1 MVMKNKV
8 IGLLA
13 SAAALLCAAGCED
26 AKYNNIA
33 THAFINECTSSIGIA
48 GVKAIFPTNET
59 DVELTV
65 VLSDKVDSDVS
76 FTLAIDE
83 SVLVKYNKEQ
93 GSSYDLMDSEF
104 YEIGAPVTIPAGSYS
119 ATATIRV
126 KPVPEGYKAGIYA
139 IPVKLMRV
147 SGDVEATG
155 NTSSYVA
162 AFEVL
167 KTFVDLPMFTGR
179 SGLANASFGYTL
191 TTFTVETR
199 FQVSNTANRNRDVFT
214 NGKSVLMR
222 FEDPQN
228 DDDNY
233 KAHSL
238 VQFQG
243 EGWYLNPDKSF
254 EPDVWQHLAIT
265 YDGTRV
271 TLYVNGQLAGSKE
284 GTIDPNFGVVGW
296 FGGDVDADGGHSVG
310 DPQYWAGC
318 KIIPHEARVWST
330 CRTEAQ
336 IKNNITGVSAK
347 SEGLVGYWSFEKDT
361 YTEEGGFEDLT
372 GNGHNLTTTRDF
384 VWIDNIILADAG
396 VVWP

>member
-1 MVMKNKV
+1 M
-8 IGLLA
+8 A
-13 SAAALLCAAGCED
+13 SALFCGVSCEN

-33 THAFINECTSSIGIA
+33 PHAFINESVSSIGVS
-48 GVKAIFPTNET
+48 GVKSIFPTIDT

-65 VLSDKVDSDVS
+65 VLSDKVNSDAS
-76 FTLAIDE
+76 FVLAVDE
-83 SVLVKYNKEQ
+83 AVLDRYNKEQ
-93 GSSYDLMDSEF
+93 GSSYELMDASM
-104 YEIGAPVTIPAGSYS
+104 YEVGEPVVIPAGSYE
-119 ATATIRV
+119 ATATVRV
-126 KPVPEGYKAGIYA
+126 KAVPDGCKPGIYA
-139 IPVKLMRV
+139 IPVRLKKV
-147 SGDVEATG
+147 SGDVDPTDV
-155 NTSSYVA
+155 TSSYVA

-167 KTFVDLPMFTGR
+167 KTSVDLPMFTGR
-179 SGLANASFGYTL
+179 SGLANSSFGYTL

-214 NGKSVLMR
+214 NGKSVLLR

-243 EGWYLNPDKSF
+243 DGWYLNPDKSF
-254 EPDVWQHLAIT
+254 DPNVWQHLALT
-265 YDGTRV
+265 YDGTKV

-284 GTIDPNFGVVGW
+284 GSIEPNFNVVGW

-310 DPQYWAGC
+310 DPQFWLNC

-330 CRTEAQ
+330 CRSEAQ
-336 IKNNITGVSAK
+336 IKNNMTGVSAK

-361 YTEEGGFEDLT
+361 YTAEGGFEDLT
-372 GNGHNLTTTRDF
+372 GNGHNLTTERSF
-384 VWIDNIILADAG
+384 VWVENILLAEQG

>member
-1 MVMKNKV
+1 MIRK
-8 IGLLA
+8 ISGLLA
-13 SAAALLCAAGCED
+13 MASALFCGVSCEN

-33 THAFINECTSSIGIA
+33 PHAFINESVSSIGVS
-48 GVKAIFPTNET
+48 GVKSIFPTIDT

-65 VLSDKVDSDVS
+65 VLSDKVNSDAS
-76 FTLAIDE
+76 FVLAVDE
-83 SVLVKYNKEQ
+83 AVLDRYNKEQ
-93 GSSYDLMDSEF
+93 GSSYELMDASM
-104 YEIGAPVTIPAGSYS
+104 YEVGEPVVIPAGSYE
-119 ATATIRV
+119 ATAIVRV
-126 KPVPEGYKAGIYA
+126 KAVPDGCKPGIYA
-139 IPVKLMRV
+139 IPVRLKKV
-147 SGDVEATG
+147 SGDVDPTDV
-155 NTSSYVA
+155 TSSYVA

-167 KTFVDLPMFTGR
+167 KTSVDLPMFTGR
-179 SGLANASFGYTL
+179 SGLANSSFGYTL

-214 NGKSVLMR
+214 NGKSVLLR

-243 EGWYLNPDKSF
+243 DGWYLNPDKSF
-254 EPDVWQHLAIT
+254 DPNVWQHLALT
-265 YDGTRV
+265 YDGTKV

-284 GTIDPNFGVVGW
+284 GSIEPNFNVVGW

-310 DPQYWAGC
+310 DPQFWLNC

-330 CRTEAQ
+330 CRSEAQ
-336 IKNNITGVSAK
+336 IKNNMTGVSAK

-361 YTEEGGFEDLT
+361 YTAEGGFEDLT
-372 GNGHNLTTTRDF
+372 GNGHNLTTERSF
-384 VWIDNIILADAG
+384 VWVENILLAEQG

>member
-1 MVMKNKV
+1 MIRK
-8 IGLLA
+8 ISGLLA
-13 SAAALLCAAGCED
+13 MASALFCGVSCEN

-33 THAFINECTSSIGIA
+33 PNAFINESVSSIGVS
-48 GVKAIFPTNET
+48 GVKSIFPTIDT

-65 VLSDKVDSDVS
+65 VLSDKVNSDAS
-76 FTLAIDE
+76 FVLAVDE
-83 SVLVKYNKEQ
+83 AVLDRYNKEQ
-93 GSSYDLMDSEF
+93 GSSYELMDASM
-104 YEIGAPVTIPAGSYS
+104 YEVGEPVVIPAGSYE
-119 ATATIRV
+119 ATAIVRV
-126 KPVPEGYKAGIYA
+126 KAVPDGCKPGIYA
-139 IPVKLMRV
+139 IPVRLKKV
-147 SGDVEATG
+147 SGDVDPTDV
-155 NTSSYVA
+155 TSSYVA

-167 KTFVDLPMFTGR
+167 KTSVDLPMFTGR
-179 SGLANASFGYTL
+179 SGLANSSFGYTL

-214 NGKSVLMR
+214 NGKSVLLR

-243 EGWYLNPDKSF
+243 DGWYLNPDKSF
-254 EPDVWQHLAIT
+254 DPNVWQHLALT
-265 YDGTRV
+265 YDGTKV

-284 GTIDPNFGVVGW
+284 GSIEPNFNVVGW

-310 DPQYWAGC
+310 DPQFWLNC

-330 CRTEAQ
+330 CRSEAQ
-336 IKNNITGVSAK
+336 IKNNMTGVSAK

-361 YTEEGGFEDLT
+361 YTAEGGFEDLT
-372 GNGHNLTTTRDF
+372 GNGHNLTTERSF
-384 VWIDNIILADAG
+384 VWVENILLAEQG

>member
-1 MVMKNKV
+1 MIRK
-8 IGLLA
+8 ISGLLA
-13 SAAALLCAAGCED
+13 MASALFCGVSCEN

-33 THAFINECTSSIGIA
+33 PHAFINESVSSIGVS
-48 GVKAIFPTNET
+48 GVKSIFPTIDT

-65 VLSDKVDSDVS
+65 VLSDKVNSDAS
-76 FTLAIDE
+76 FVLAVDE
-83 SVLVKYNKEQ
+83 AVLDRYNKEQ
-93 GSSYDLMDSEF
+93 GSSYELMDASM
-104 YEIGAPVTIPAGSYS
+104 YEVGEPVVIPAGSYE
-119 ATATIRV
+119 ATATVRV
-126 KPVPEGYKAGIYA
+126 KAVPDGCKPGIYA
-139 IPVKLMRV
+139 IPVRLKKV
-147 SGDVEATG
+147 SGDVDPTDV
-155 NTSSYVA
+155 TSSYVA

-167 KTFVDLPMFTGR
+167 KTSVDLPMFTGR
-179 SGLANASFGYTL
+179 SGLANSSFGYTL

-214 NGKSVLMR
+214 NGKSVLLR

-243 EGWYLNPDKSF
+243 DGWYLNPDKSF
-254 EPDVWQHLAIT
+254 DPNVWQHLALT
-265 YDGTRV
+265 YDGTKV

-284 GTIDPNFGVVGW
+284 GSIEPNFNVVGW

-310 DPQYWAGC
+310 DPQFWLNC

-330 CRTEAQ
+330 CRSEAQ
-336 IKNNITGVSAK
+336 IKNNMTGVSAK

-361 YTEEGGFEDLT
+361 YTAEGGFEDLT
-372 GNGHNLTTTRDF
+372 GNGHNLTTERSF
-384 VWIDNIILADAG
+384 VWVENILLAEQG

>member
-1 MVMKNKV
+1 M
-8 IGLLA
+8 A
-13 SAAALLCAAGCED
+13 SALFCGVSCEN

-33 THAFINECTSSIGIA
+33 PHAFINESVSSIGVS
-48 GVKAIFPTNET
+48 GVKSIFPTIDT

-65 VLSDKVDSDVS
+65 VLSDKVNSDAS
-76 FTLAIDE
+76 FVLAVDE
-83 SVLVKYNKEQ
+83 AVLDRYNKEQ
-93 GSSYDLMDSEF
+93 GSSYELMDASM
-104 YEIGAPVTIPAGSYS
+104 YEVGEPVVIPAGSYE
-119 ATATIRV
+119 ATATVRV
-126 KPVPEGYKAGIYA
+126 KAVPDGCKPGIYA
-139 IPVKLMRV
+139 IPVRLKKV
-147 SGDVEATG
+147 SGDVDPTDV
-155 NTSSYVA
+155 TSSYVA

-167 KTFVDLPMFTGR
+167 KTSVDLPMFTGR
-179 SGLANASFGYTL
+179 SGLANSSFGYTL

-214 NGKSVLMR
+214 NGKSVLLR

-243 EGWYLNPDKSF
+243 DGWYLNPDKSF
-254 EPDVWQHLAIT
+254 DPNVWQHLALT
-265 YDGTRV
+265 YDGTKV
-271 TLYVNGQLAGSKE
+271 TLYVNGQFAGSKE
-284 GTIDPNFGVVGW
+284 GSIEPNFNVVGW

-310 DPQYWAGC
+310 DPQFWLNC

-330 CRTEAQ
+330 CRSEAQ
-336 IKNNITGVSAK
+336 IKNNMTGVSAK

-361 YTEEGGFEDLT
+361 YTAEGGFEDLT
-372 GNGHNLTTTRDF
+372 GNGHNLTTERSF
-384 VWIDNIILADAG
+384 VWVENILLAEQG

>member
-1 MVMKNKV
+1 M
-8 IGLLA
+8 
-13 SAAALLCAAGCED
+13 AAALFCGVSCEN

-33 THAFINECTSSIGIA
+33 PHAFINESVSSIGVS
-48 GVKAIFPTNET
+48 GVKSTFPTIDT

-65 VLSDKVDSDVS
+65 VLSDKVNSDAS
-76 FTLAIDE
+76 FVLAVDE
-83 SVLVKYNKEQ
+83 AVLDRYNKEQ
-93 GSSYDLMDSEF
+93 GSSYELMDASM
-104 YEIGAPVTIPAGSYS
+104 YEVGEPVVIPAGSYE
-119 ATATIRV
+119 ATATVRV
-126 KPVPEGYKAGIYA
+126 KAVPDGCKPGIYA
-139 IPVKLMRV
+139 IPVRLKKV
-147 SGDVEATG
+147 SGDVDPTDV
-155 NTSSYVA
+155 TSSYVA

-167 KTFVDLPMFTGR
+167 KTSVDLPMFTGR
-179 SGLANASFGYTL
+179 SGLANSSFGYTL

-214 NGKSVLMR
+214 NGKSVLLR

-243 EGWYLNPDKSF
+243 DGWYLNPDKSF
-254 EPDVWQHLAIT
+254 DPNVWQHLALT
-265 YDGTRV
+265 YDGTKV
-271 TLYVNGQLAGSKE
+271 TLYVNGQFAGSKE
-284 GTIDPNFGVVGW
+284 GSIEPNFNVVGW

-310 DPQYWAGC
+310 DPQFWLNC

-330 CRTEAQ
+330 CRSEAQ
-336 IKNNITGVSAK
+336 IKNNMTGVSAK

-361 YTEEGGFEDLT
+361 YTAEGGFEDLT
-372 GNGHNLTTTRDF
+372 GNGHNLTTERSF
-384 VWIDNIILADAG
+384 VWVENILLAEQG

>member
-1 MVMKNKV
+1 MIRK
-8 IGLLA
+8 ISGLLA
-13 SAAALLCAAGCED
+13 MAAALFCGVSCEN

-33 THAFINECTSSIGIA
+33 PHAFINESVSSIGVS
-48 GVKAIFPTNET
+48 GVKSIFPTIDT

-65 VLSDKVDSDVS
+65 VLSDKVNSDAS
-76 FTLAIDE
+76 FVLAVDE
-83 SVLVKYNKEQ
+83 AVLDRYNKEQ
-93 GSSYDLMDSEF
+93 GSSYELMDASM
-104 YEIGAPVTIPAGSYS
+104 YEVGEPVVIPAGSYE
-119 ATATIRV
+119 ATATVRV
-126 KPVPEGYKAGIYA
+126 KAVPDGCKPGIYA
-139 IPVKLMRV
+139 IPVRLKKV
-147 SGDVEATG
+147 SGDVDPTDV
-155 NTSSYVA
+155 TSSYVA

-167 KTFVDLPMFTGR
+167 KTSVDLPMFTGR
-179 SGLANASFGYTL
+179 SGLANSSFGYTL

-214 NGKSVLMR
+214 NGKSVLLR

-243 EGWYLNPDKSF
+243 DGWYLNPDKSF
-254 EPDVWQHLAIT
+254 DPNVWQHLALT
-265 YDGTRV
+265 YDGTKV
-271 TLYVNGQLAGSKE
+271 TLYVNGQFAGSKE
-284 GTIDPNFGVVGW
+284 GSIEPNFNVVGW

-310 DPQYWAGC
+310 DPQFWLNC

-330 CRTEAQ
+330 CRSEAQ
-336 IKNNITGVSAK
+336 IKNNMTGVSAK

-361 YTEEGGFEDLT
+361 YTAEGGFEDLT
-372 GNGHNLTTTRDF
+372 GNGHNLTTERSF
-384 VWIDNIILADAG
+384 VWVENILLAEQG

>member
-1 MVMKNKV
+1 MIRK
-8 IGLLA
+8 ISGLLA
-13 SAAALLCAAGCED
+13 MAAALFCGVSCEN

-33 THAFINECTSSIGIA
+33 PHAFINESVSSIGVS
-48 GVKAIFPTNET
+48 GVKSTFPTIDT

-65 VLSDKVDSDVS
+65 VLSDKVNSDAS
-76 FTLAIDE
+76 FVLAVDE
-83 SVLVKYNKEQ
+83 AVLDRYNKEQ
-93 GSSYDLMDSEF
+93 GSSYELMDASM
-104 YEIGAPVTIPAGSYS
+104 YEVGEPVVIPAGSYE
-119 ATATIRV
+119 ATATVRV
-126 KPVPEGYKAGIYA
+126 KAVPDGCKPGIYA
-139 IPVKLMRV
+139 IPVRLKKV
-147 SGDVEATG
+147 SGDVDPTDV
-155 NTSSYVA
+155 TSSYVA

-167 KTFVDLPMFTGR
+167 KTSVDLPMFTGR
-179 SGLANASFGYTL
+179 SGLANSSFGYTL

-214 NGKSVLMR
+214 NGKSVLLR

-243 EGWYLNPDKSF
+243 DGWYLNPDKSF
-254 EPDVWQHLAIT
+254 DPNVWQHLALT
-265 YDGTRV
+265 YDGTKV
-271 TLYVNGQLAGSKE
+271 TLYVNGQFAGSKE
-284 GTIDPNFGVVGW
+284 GSIEPNFNVVGW

-310 DPQYWAGC
+310 DPQFWLNC

-330 CRTEAQ
+330 CRSEAQ
-336 IKNNITGVSAK
+336 IKNNMTGVSAK

-361 YTEEGGFEDLT
+361 YTAEGGFEDLT
-372 GNGHNLTTTRDF
+372 GNGHNLTTERSF
-384 VWIDNIILADAG
+384 VWVENILLAEQG

>member
-1 MVMKNKV
+1 MIRK
-8 IGLLA
+8 ISGLLA
-13 SAAALLCAAGCED
+13 MASALFCGVSCEN

-33 THAFINECTSSIGIA
+33 PHAFINESVSSIGVS
-48 GVKAIFPTNET
+48 GVKSIFPTIDT

-65 VLSDKVDSDVS
+65 VLSDKVNSDAS
-76 FTLAIDE
+76 FVLAVDE
-83 SVLVKYNKEQ
+83 AVLDRYNKEQ
-93 GSSYDLMDSEF
+93 GSSYELMDASM
-104 YEIGAPVTIPAGSYS
+104 YEVGEPVVIPAGSYE
-119 ATATIRV
+119 ATATVRV
-126 KPVPEGYKAGIYA
+126 KAVPDGCKPGIYA
-139 IPVKLMRV
+139 IPVRLKKV
-147 SGDVEATG
+147 SGDVDPTDV
-155 NTSSYVA
+155 TSSYVA

-167 KTFVDLPMFTGR
+167 KTSVDLPMFTGR
-179 SGLANASFGYTL
+179 SGLANSSFGYTL

-214 NGKSVLMR
+214 NGKSVLLR

-243 EGWYLNPDKSF
+243 DGWYLNPDKSF
-254 EPDVWQHLAIT
+254 DPNVWQHLALT
-265 YDGTRV
+265 YDGTKV
-271 TLYVNGQLAGSKE
+271 TLYVNGQFAGSKE
-284 GTIDPNFGVVGW
+284 GSIEPNFNVVGW

-310 DPQYWAGC
+310 DPQFWLNC

-330 CRTEAQ
+330 CRSEAQ
-336 IKNNITGVSAK
+336 IKNNMTGVSAK

-361 YTEEGGFEDLT
+361 YTAEGGFEDLT
-372 GNGHNLTTTRDF
+372 GNGHNLTTERSF
-384 VWIDNIILADAG
+384 VWVENILLAEQG